1 MSGLLMGGPGRDHR
15 RTAFTLIELLIVIAI
30 IALLISILLPALQAA
45 RNEGTKTVC
54 LSAIKEIMKGNFM
67 YDNDNGDSRE
77 IPWYGLKPNSL
88 GTQLESLYKAPAVYI
103 TPTGLTPWVFGGFR
117 APRPSGDSLGGSPDS
132 SVYPAQFRPLNKYL
146 EPTANCNPEDPDD
159 RGKDVIKL
167 YVCPGDR
174 SNQVSAIGTTPSFTE
189 EDSSPAHEA
198 FGSSYGLNSRWVQ
211 GYEGSSYGGFFGNVN
226 VNKDLSQKIARATIG
241 GAGSRFI
248 QWLEIGMYSA
258 AQNAAEKVEWSA
270 AKPQRV
276 GWHRKFSYWS
286 AGFAD
291 GHAAHGFFD
300 TRQVYGLGGSIWAP
314 DYYRGLPP

>member
-1 MSGLLMGGPGRDHR
+1 MSRLLMGGPGRDHR
-15 RTAFTLIELLIVIAI
+15 RSAFTLIELLIVIAI

-54 LSAIKEIMKGNFM
+54 LSGIKEIMKGNFM

-77 IPWYGLKPNSL
+77 IPWYFLKQKGGQMVSAF
-88 GTQLESLYKAPAVYI
+88 QQPAIYQNVMI
-103 TPTGLTPWVFGGFR
+103 NTPWVFGGFR
-117 APRPSGDSLGGSPDS
+117 APRPYGEYALSDS
-132 SVYPAQFRPLNKYL
+132 SIYPAQFRPLNKYL
-146 EPTANCNPEDPDD
+146 EPTADCNPDDPDD

-167 YVCPGDR
+167 FICPGDR
-174 SNQVSAIGTTPSFTE
+174 SNQVSYIGGTPTFVE
-189 EDSSPAHEA
+189 EDDRPAHEA
-198 FGSSYGLNSRWVQ
+198 LGSSYGLNSRWMQ
-211 GYEGSSYGGFFGNVN
+211 GYEGSDFSGALRNPAK
-226 VNKDLSQKIARATIG
+226 NKEMSEKISRATIG

-258 AQNAAEKVEWSA
+258 AHNAAEKVEWSS

-314 DYYRGLPP
+314 DYYRGLPL